1 MICDCLEVEEGWRL
15 EIEGEWRLLD
25 LNSMVQ
31 KNSCVETTSNTWLLG
46 RQTKGL
52 FGWAMAVKKA
62 GVGCKL

>member
-1 MICDCLEVEEGWRL
+1 
-15 EIEGEWRLLD
+15 LD